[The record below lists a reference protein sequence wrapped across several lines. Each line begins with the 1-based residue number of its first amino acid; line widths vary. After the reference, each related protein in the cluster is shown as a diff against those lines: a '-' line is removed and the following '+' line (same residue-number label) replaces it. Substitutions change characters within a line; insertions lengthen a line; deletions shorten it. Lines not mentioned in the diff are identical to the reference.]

1 MATDNESTE
10 NGTVKESKKID
21 INEIIDKN
29 YSELT
34 SEEIEAVI
42 DWKAEVKARDNAFA
56 QLVEEQKKADEE
68 RIAIMQAEAKAAN
81 EKVDMLYELTIAN
94 LKKTLEEDES
104 EDD

>member
-10 NGTVKESKKID
+10 IGTVEESKKID
-21 INEIIDKN
+21 INEIIDKD

-42 DWKAEVKARDNAFA
+42 EWKAEVKARDNAFA
-56 QLVEEQKKADEE
+56 QLVEQQKKADEE
-68 RIAIMQAEAKAAN
+68 RIAIMEAEAKAAR
-81 EKVDMLYELTIAN
+81 EKVDTLYELTIAN

-104 EDD
+104 DDD